1 MSRLRAAVA
10 ALSAV
15 AACSP
20 ARAQAPAIPVIPAP
34 PEVRVLLTAT
44 VATYRKLRSL
54 RQETTYTKT
63 STVAAAASLVSAL
76 FEARRPNRMVLEV
89 RARTPGFTQPAV
101 TRFVCDG
108 RWFYTYQQVANNF
121 TEAPAPKDF
130 VGLQTISP
138 SLEVAAFT
146 GLDIGQALLEES
158 KSMKLEADETSD
170 GVLCHVLAADMSD
183 PVYVATTRIAI
194 GKEDHLIRRF
204 SFDAVA
210 RPLPPRE
217 KRPPEPDPDNPGEFL
232 IDEDPLPPADVH
244 FAYENRVEANP
255 KLPDALFAWV
265 QPKDAMRFH
274 SLTDLMNTPEARKAS
289 TPRKKK
295 RLTLFDQLHGDRK
308 R

>member
-1 MSRLRAAVA
+1 
-10 ALSAV
+10 
-15 AACSP
+15 
-20 ARAQAPAIPVIPAP
+20 
-34 PEVRVLLTAT
+34 
-44 VATYRKLRSL
+44 
-54 RQETTYTKT
+54 
-63 STVAAAASLVSAL
+63 
-76 FEARRPNRMVLEV
+76 
-89 RARTPGFTQPAV
+89 
-101 TRFVCDG
+101 
-108 RWFYTYQQVANNF
+108 
-121 TEAPAPKDF
+121 
-130 VGLQTISP
+130 
-138 SLEVAAFT
+138 
-146 GLDIGQALLEES
+146 
-158 KSMKLEADETSD
+158 MKLEADETSD

-232 IDEDPLPPADVH
+232 IDEDPLPPADVQ